1 MRKIVLA
8 LTAVVAATLLS
19 ACAGGTRSARAPDQ
33 GGHAT
38 QDGAAF
44 IGFHGPGWRANSPAD

>member
-8 LTAVVAATLLS
+8 LALAAVATLLS
-19 ACAGGTRSARAPDQ
+19 ACAGGTSSARAPDR

-44 IGFHGPGWRANSPAD
+44 MGYHGPAWRANSPAD

>member
-1 MRKIVLA
+1 MRKIVIVLA
-8 LTAVVAATLLS
+8 VSAVATLLS
-19 ACAGGTRSARAPDQ
+19 ACAGGMRSARAPDQ

-44 IGFHGPGWRANSPAD
+44 IGYHGPAWRANSPAD

>member
-1 MRKIVLA
+1 MRKIVVALA
-8 LTAVVAATLLS
+8 AVATLLS

-44 IGFHGPGWRANSPAD
+44 MGYHGPSWRANSPAD

>member
-8 LTAVVAATLLS
+8 LAAAAVATLLS
-19 ACAGGTRSARAPDQ
+19 ACAGGTRSARTPDQ

-44 IGFHGPGWRANSPAD
+44 MGYHGPAWRANSPAD

>member
-8 LTAVVAATLLS
+8 LAAVAILSS
-19 ACAGGTRSARAPDQ
+19 ACAGGTPDP
-33 GGHAT
+33 GGYAT

-44 IGFHGPGWRANSPAD
+44 MGYHGPAWRANSPAD

>member
-1 MRKIVLA
+1 MRKKIVLA
-8 LTAVVAATLLS
+8 VAAIAATLLS
-19 ACAGGTRSARAPDQ
+19 ACAGDMRSARAPDK

-44 IGFHGPGWRANSPAD
+44 MGYHGPAWRGNTPAD

>member
-8 LTAVVAATLLS
+8 LAAAATLLS
-19 ACAGGTRSARAPDQ
+19 ACAGGTRSVRAPDR

-44 IGFHGPGWRANSPAD
+44 MGYHGPAWRANSPAD

>member
-8 LTAVVAATLLS
+8 LAAAALLS
-19 ACAGGTRSARAPDQ
+19 ACAADRRSARAPDQ

-44 IGFHGPGWRANSPAD
+44 MGYHGPAWRANSPAD